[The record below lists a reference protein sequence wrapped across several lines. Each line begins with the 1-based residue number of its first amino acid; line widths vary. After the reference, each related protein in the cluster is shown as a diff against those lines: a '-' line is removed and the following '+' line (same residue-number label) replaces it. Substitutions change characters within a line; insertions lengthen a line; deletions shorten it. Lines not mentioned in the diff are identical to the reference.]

1 MLRQSNLGTPSFG
14 GLVEHECPRC
24 HRPVELPLGEI
35 CGTCQHDITRR
46 ANRVARVVAMVST
59 AAIGVYVMMRV
70 PPDPTARAV
79 SGISVAASYLLTYL
93 IAKRVARE
101 IFRWR

>member
-1 MLRQSNLGTPSFG
+1 MLRQSSLGTPSFG

-35 CGTCQHDITRR
+35 CAACEGEIARR
-46 ANRVARVVAMVST
+46 ANRLARTVAMVST
-59 AAIGVYVMMRV
+59 AAVGVYVMWRV

-79 SGISVAASYLLTYL
+79 SGASVAVWYLLTYM
-93 IAKRVARE
+93 IAKRIARE
-101 IFRWR
+101 ALRTR